1 MCSCNSDPPG
11 TPQDPPVP
19 DPLAELQGVGHGG
32 AEQDDANVV
41 RQHDQHLLP
50 HHASLGTGRALAETH

>member
-1 MCSCNSDPPG
+1 MTMKRYDVLIK
-11 TPQDPPVP
+11 QDLLP

-32 AEQDDANVV
+32 AQQDDANMV

-50 HHASLGTGRALAETH
+50 HHASLGTGRSLAGH